1 MSSKKRKSLRR
12 DERRAIVA
20 RRYLQGVFQSDIA
33 EEVGVTQSTVSK
45 DLKAIQEQWRTS
57 SLMDFGEA
65 KQRELER
72 IDALEEQ
79 AWKAW
84 FRSCE
89 KRTRTDNRV
98 KGIQAKPEEYEVDD
112 EGKLV
117 RKKSKV
123 YPLEVDTKTV
133 VYQRDGDPRW
143 LATIQRCIQLRIKLL
158 ALDEVRPEDDES
170 ALEEFVEALAASAV
184 AAWDGVEEPDWEDD
198 DEVEDD
204 ELAGEGEE

>member
-1 MSSKKRKSLRR
+1 MSSKKRNSLRR

-45 DLKAIQEQWRTS
+45 DIKYIQEQWRS
-57 SLMDFGEA
+57 SALIDFNEA

-89 KRTRTDNRV
+89 IRKRTDHRV
-98 KGIQAKPEEYEVDD
+98 KGIQAKPKEYEVDD
-112 EGKLV
+112 KGKLV
-117 RKKSKV
+117 HKKPKIH
-123 YPLEVDTKTV
+123 PLEVDTKTTTF
-133 VYQRDGDPRW
+133 QRDGDPRW

-158 ALDEVRPEDDES
+158 ALDQVMPEDDET
-170 ALEEFVEALAASAV
+170 ALEEFVEALAASAA

-198 DEVEDD
+198 DEDGDD
-204 ELAGEGEE
+204 EGDA